1 MTDKPT
7 KSKEELAAERC
18 GMIIEQ
24 WQRVKA
30 QTSAAKA
37 RGKRPA
43 GTAGA
48 ETKLATWG
56 EVEGQE
62 ALFATDTAKRGERS

>member
-1 MTDKPT
+1 MTDKPK

-18 GMIIEQ
+18 GMAIEQ
-24 WQRVKA
+24 WQRVNA
-30 QTSAAKA
+30 QTSAART

-62 ALFATDTAKRGERS
+62 ALFTNDTTRAGGR